1 MKNRKFGVLLVLVL
15 LVAMALFATGCGGD
29 DAGTDVDTPTEPTI
43 VGSWNATHIMQDGET
58 SELESGA
65 ISAVFNEDG
74 TCTLTV
80 DGTDSACTW
89 EEIDPASLDNAE
101 EIQADGSWTG
111 VVNFEDGSV
120 LYAYVLEDNSVLTLM
135 VDEGNGY
142 AFAR

>member
-29 DAGTDVDTPTEPTI
+29 DADVDTPAAPTI
-43 VGSWNATHIMQDGET
+43 VGTWNATHIMQDGET

-74 TCTLTV
+74 TCTLTA
-80 DGTDSACTW
+80 DGTDRACTW
-89 EEIDPASLDNAE
+89 EEIDPASLGDEAA

-111 VVNFEDGSV
+111 VVNFEDGFV

-135 VDEGNGY
+135 IDEGNGY

>member
-15 LVAMALFATGCGGD
+15 LVAMTLFATGCGGD
-29 DAGTDVDTPTEPTI
+29 DADVDTPAAPTI
-43 VGSWNATHIMQDGET
+43 VGTWNATHIMQDGET

-74 TCTLTV
+74 TCTLTA

-89 EEIDPASLDNAE
+89 EEIDPATLDNAA

>member
-29 DAGTDVDTPTEPTI
+29 DADTPAAPTI
-43 VGSWNATHIMQDGET
+43 VGTWNATHIMQGGET

-74 TCTLTV
+74 TCTLTA

-89 EEIDPASLDNAE
+89 EEIDPASLDNAA
-101 EIQADGSWTG
+101 EIQEDGSWTG

-135 VDEGNGY
+135 VDEENGY

>member
-15 LVAMALFATGCGGD
+15 LAAMALFATGCGGD
-29 DAGTDVDTPTEPTI
+29 VDTPAAPTI
-43 VGSWNATHIMQDGET
+43 VGTWNATHIMQDGET

-74 TCTLTV
+74 TCTLTA

-89 EEIDPASLDNAE
+89 EEIDPATLDNAA

-135 VDEGNGY
+135 IDEGNGY